1 MHAQSGMYESR
12 GAALDNAPL
21 ALLERLLDSPQ
32 GVDLAWLVEE
42 IENRRERGSSITG

>member
-1 MHAQSGMYESR
+1 
-12 GAALDNAPL
+12 
-21 ALLERLLDSPQ
+21 LLDSPQ